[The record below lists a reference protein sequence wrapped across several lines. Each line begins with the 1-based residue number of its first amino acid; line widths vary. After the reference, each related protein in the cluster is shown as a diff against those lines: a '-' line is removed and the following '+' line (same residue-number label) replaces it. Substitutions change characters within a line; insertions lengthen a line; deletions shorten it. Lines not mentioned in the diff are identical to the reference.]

1 VSEGKVYAI
10 IAKGRHQYRVSE
22 GEVIRLQRIEG
33 EVGEEVTFSPVL
45 LLGEGGTVETSSDG
59 LKEARVR
66 GVILQQ
72 GRGPKII
79 VFKKKRRKNYRR
91 RTGHRQD
98 FTAVRITQIS
108 RHEGAA
114 GHGA

>member
-1 VSEGKVYAI
+1 MYAVI
-10 IAKGRHQYRVSE
+10 DKGGHQYRVSE
-22 GEVIRLQRIEG
+22 GEVIRVQRLEG
-33 EVGEEVTFSPVL
+33 EVGDEVTFSRVL
-45 LLGEGGTVETSSDG
+45 LLGEGGSVETSSDS
-59 LKEARVR
+59 LKEAKVK

-98 FTAVRITQIS
+98 FTAVRIIQIS
-108 RHEGAA
+108 RHEGVV